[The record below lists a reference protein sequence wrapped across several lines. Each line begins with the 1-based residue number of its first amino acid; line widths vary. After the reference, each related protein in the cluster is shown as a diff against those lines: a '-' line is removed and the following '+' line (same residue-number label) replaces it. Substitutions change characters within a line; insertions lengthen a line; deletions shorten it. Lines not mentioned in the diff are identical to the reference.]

1 MLYNIGEKKMS
12 LLLVSNISE
21 ALSESEKNDEM
32 QEMLSS
38 STPDK

>member
-32 QEMLSS
+32 QEMLSF

>member
-1 MLYNIGEKKMS
+1 MS

-32 QEMLSS
+32 LEMLSS
-38 STPDK
+38 SAPDK